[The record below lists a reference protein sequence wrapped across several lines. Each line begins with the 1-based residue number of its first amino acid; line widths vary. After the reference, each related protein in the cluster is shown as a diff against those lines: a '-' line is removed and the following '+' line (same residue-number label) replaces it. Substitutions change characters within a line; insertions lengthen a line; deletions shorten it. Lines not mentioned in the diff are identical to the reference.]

1 MRDLTAEMECTA
13 AGVPEAEIRAQSA
26 GYDTESEWQELLTDS
41 ESDTEG
47 DDWTLADLIA
57 DPDYDPEYPS
67 APVYVEAEEPED
79 PDYFE
84 DENHDKQS
92 EPARFRAEVK
102 GRSTEGAPPRYD
114 IDELKPWEVMFGDE
128 KEYQVTQRG
137 GIKRC
142 YLILELKSD
151 GWFVRN
157 EVSKTEHGE
166 SFRSPS
172 SL

>member
-41 ESDTEG
+41 ESDTED

-84 DENHDKQS
+84 DENHQDVR
-92 EPARFRAEVK
+92 PRAQVK
-102 GRSTEGAPPRYD
+102 EGLDAEEWQRS
-114 IDELKPWEVMFGDE
+114 
-128 KEYQVTQRG
+128 
-137 GIKRC
+137 
-142 YLILELKSD
+142 
-151 GWFVRN
+151 
-157 EVSKTEHGE
+157 
-166 SFRSPS
+166 S
-172 SL
+172 SS